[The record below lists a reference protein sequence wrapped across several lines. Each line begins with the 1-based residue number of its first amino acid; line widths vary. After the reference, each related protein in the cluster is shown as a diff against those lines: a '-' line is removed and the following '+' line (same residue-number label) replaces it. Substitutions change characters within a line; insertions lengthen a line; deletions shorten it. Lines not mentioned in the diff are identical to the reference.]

1 MMDEITEL
9 YELCKRLTERTK
21 ELEQQNYALLK
32 KLSELNDLKAM
43 YYNFDNIVST
53 TTGFECGCES
63 NADHKEGCNL

>member
-53 TTGFECGCES
+53 GFECGCES